1 MMNLYIQVQ
10 DGQPI
15 NHPAFGDN
23 LLQAFGAIPENWE
36 PFVRVEC
43 PIPTIYQIF
52 EDLALVYQKVNN
64 VWTDVWL
71 LRNMTDAEKTA
82 KQQEVITEFNQREQA
97 SNWSAWTLDE
107 ATNTM
112 VPPIPR
118 PEEDQTKLDAGIM
131 TFWCGADNNW
141 KDTPVRT
148 EGNYKFDF
156 FAWTWIAL

>member
-15 NHPAFGDN
+15 NHPAFEDN

-43 PIPTIYQIF
+43 PVPTIYQIF
-52 EDLALVYQKVNN
+52 ENPALVYQKVNN

-82 KQQEVITEFNQREQA
+82 KQQTAKDAWAALPNRENFTAWIFDEETCQYVPPTPRPTEGDYRWNG
-97 SNWSAWTLDE
+97 
-107 ATNTM
+107 ATN
-112 VPPIPR
+112 
-118 PEEDQTKLDAGIM
+118 L
-131 TFWCGADNNW
+131 
-141 KDTPVRT
+141 
-148 EGNYKFDF
+148 
-156 FAWTWIAL
+156 WIAL